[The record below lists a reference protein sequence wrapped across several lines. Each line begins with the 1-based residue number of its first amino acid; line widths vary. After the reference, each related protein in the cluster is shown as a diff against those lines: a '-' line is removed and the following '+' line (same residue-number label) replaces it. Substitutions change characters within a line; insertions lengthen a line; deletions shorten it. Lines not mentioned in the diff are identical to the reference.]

1 MNFRIVTASGPVS
14 VFLTCQ
20 EVADRW
26 RCSKATIYRRI
37 ATGRLDTIGD
47 GVLLRVTR
55 ESLLRYEAEI
65 TNRRRAS

>member
-1 MNFRIVTASGPVS
+1 MSLRIVTASGPMS
-14 VFLTCQ
+14 PYLTCQ
-20 EVADRW
+20 EVADRL

-37 ATGRLDTIGD
+37 AAGSLDTIGD
-47 GVLLRVTR
+47 GVLLRVTL